1 MVYIF
6 VNFFNPKKMHPSE
19 ILVIIRTTLELSKQE
34 MSNKLGIPGKRY
46 ARYESGVLIPD
57 DFFYERMEMEWG
69 IDMQQPLVIFTH
81 PEKLKPA
88 VYEQLRQLL
97 L

>member
-1 MVYIF
+1 
-6 VNFFNPKKMHPSE
+6 MHTSE
-19 ILVIIRTTLELSKQE
+19 ILEIVRTTLELSKQE
-34 MSNKLGIPGKRY
+34 MSNLLGVPGKRY

-57 DFFYERMEMEWG
+57 DFFYERMETLYG
-69 IDMQQPLVIFTH
+69 IDMRQSGIAFAH

>member
-1 MVYIF
+1 M
-6 VNFFNPKKMHPSE
+6 NTSE
-19 ILVIIRTTLELSKQE
+19 VVEIIRTTLELSKQE
-34 MSNKLGIPGKRY
+34 MSNLLGIPGKRY

-57 DFFYERMEMEWG
+57 DFFYERMETLYG
-69 IDMQQPLVIFTH
+69 INMQPPGIVFIQ

-88 VYEQLRQLL
+88 VYEQLRRLL